1 MSTRVYLSKYPY
13 PTTPEE
19 DTPVCMRI
27 QLSHATVKALQ
38 SRLQH
43 AYQRDEVRLVRRTTV
58 LLDLLVHHVPVEVL
72 CAQWGLSPACLS
84 GWRQAFLLRGMDS
97 LVSRHGGGRRPQL
110 TAKQKKRS
118 HSTRFSGRPMDLGC

>member
-1 MSTRVYLSKYPY
+1 
-13 PTTPEE
+13 
-19 DTPVCMRI
+19 MRI
-27 QLSHATVKALQ
+27 QRSHATVKALQ

-58 LLDLLVHHVPVEVL
+58 LLDLLVHHVPVEVR
-72 CAQWGLSPACLS
+72 CAPWGRSPACLS